1 MPVPSERLA
10 GWLSPKW
17 LVAGVALAA
26 EGLLVNYDLRLAAAA
41 GVLIA
46 VVVAAWLYIAVRF
59 GSLSGTPTRLPGTPR
74 RTLHAPYA
82 FLTGAWRAAS
92 STAHCRVPADNGAAG
107 ERPVGERAR
116 SGRSRL
122 AES

>member
-17 LVAGVALAA
+17 LIAGVALAA

-46 VVVAAWLYIAVRF
+46 VVVAAWLYLAVRY
-59 GSLSGTPTRLPGTPR
+59 GSLSGTPSV
-74 RTLHAPYA
+74 
-82 FLTGAWRAAS
+82 RAALVEQATRQS
-92 STAHCRVPADNGAAG
+92 ANRRSAESRMAAG
-107 ERPVGERAR
+107 SGAQQGADPSQRA
-116 SGRSRL
+116 
-122 AES
+122 

>member
-17 LVAGVALAA
+17 LIAGVALAA

-46 VVVAAWLYIAVRF
+46 LVVAAWLYLAVRY
-59 GSLSGTPTRLPGTPR
+59 GSLSGTPSV
-74 RTLHAPYA
+74 
-82 FLTGAWRAAS
+82 RAAL
-92 STAHCRVPADNGAAG
+92 V
-107 ERPVGERAR
+107 ERASQQSANRRSAESQVGGR
-116 SGRSRL
+116 SG
-122 AES
+122 AEQSADPSQRA

>member
-26 EGLLVNYDLRLAAAA
+26 EGMLASYDLRLAAGA

-46 VVVAAWLYIAVRF
+46 VVVAVWLYLAVRY
-59 GSLSGTPTRLPGTPR
+59 GSLSG
-74 RTLHAPYA
+74 APSV
-82 FLTGAWRAAS
+82 RAAL
-92 STAHCRVPADNGAAG
+92 V
-107 ERPVGERAR
+107 ERAQQQSANR
-116 SGRSRL
+116 RRAETQSGAQQGPDPSQS
-122 AES
+122 A

>member
-59 GSLSGTPTRLPGTPR
+59 GSLSGTPSV
-74 RTLHAPYA
+74 
-82 FLTGAWRAAS
+82 RAALVEQATRQS
-92 STAHCRVPADNGAAG
+92 ANRRSAESQMAV
-107 ERPVGERAR
+107 R
-116 SGRSRL
+116 SGAQQG
-122 AES
+122 AEPAKRP